1 MLLLSLQ
8 GTGGRPPGAHLQAF
22 PRGVHRWGGGV
33 PGVPQ
38 ERLPTPR
45 GARGG
50 TARSHTGCQASRHLL
65 ETAGAFPFSTPEGG
79 ALRPLLNL
87 GFNLPG
93 ASLRA
98 YLWDS
103 GRSQPRMAPKPGPV
117 MTFSDLHTG
126 KQATG
131 SRWQGQGRVQ
141 PAHRTRYTGKAGRG
155 HGPPDKVP
163 EQQEQLQKC
172 FLGPAW
178 RPGCPAS
185 QKGEPSLPRGKGMER
200 GHGARTREFQ
210 SWSATVVSKS
220 GSQQGR

>member
-8 GTGGRPPGAHLQAF
+8 GTGGRTPGAHLQAF
-22 PRGVHRWGGGV
+22 PSRSASFGGV
-33 PGVPQ
+33 GAPAVPQ

-45 GARGG
+45 GAKGG
-50 TARSHTGCQASRHLL
+50 TANSHTGSQASRHLL
-65 ETAGAFPFSTPEGG
+65 ETAGTFPFSTPEGG

-117 MTFSDLHTG
+117 MPFSDLHTG

-131 SRWQGQGRVQ
+131 PQWQGQGRVQ
-141 PAHRTRYTGKAGRG
+141 PAHRTKYTGKAGRG
-155 HGPPDKVP
+155 HGPWTRS
-163 EQQEQLQKC
+163 LSS
-172 FLGPAW
+172 
-178 RPGCPAS
+178 RSSSRNAS
-185 QKGEPSLPRGKGMER
+185 WDQRGGL
-200 GHGARTREFQ
+200 GARPLKKENHHSQ
-210 SWSATVVSKS
+210 GVKGWSVAMGPGHVSS
-220 GSQQGR
+220 SPGQPVLSTSSSQQGR